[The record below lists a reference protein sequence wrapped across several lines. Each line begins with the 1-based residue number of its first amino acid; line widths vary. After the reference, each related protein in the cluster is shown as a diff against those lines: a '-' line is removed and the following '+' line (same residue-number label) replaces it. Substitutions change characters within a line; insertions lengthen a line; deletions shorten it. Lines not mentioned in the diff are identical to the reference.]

1 MYMKI
6 STKILTGVSVLALAT
21 AAHAQYVLGS
31 FQGAGDPTDAGWYDN
46 ISGSPITSSTNY
58 SFVAGGVPGYALSL
72 AANPGGAGFGHPD
85 LQLNLSSAQIAAFN
99 ANSYLTF
106 TLSLPTTGFTSGYY
120 QLYNFAA
127 SAANGSGYGNLMTSG
142 SWNTQFEPTTPGDTA
157 STANNQSGQPNFYLY
172 SGAEPLFSEIV
183 SINYSSLLT
192 SSSVL
197 ENDTANGL
205 SLYFQFNQG
214 EPNLPIYINNVV
226 LSSQAF
232 GVPEPA
238 SMALMGAGI
247 ALTGMMI
254 RRRKA

>member
-1 MYMKI
+1 MKMF
-6 STKILTGVSVLALAT
+6 TKILTGVSVLALAT

-31 FQGAGDPTDAGWYDN
+31 FQGASDPTDAGWYN
-46 ISGSPITSSTNY
+46 NLTGNPITSDSSY
-58 SFVAGGVPGYALSL
+58 SFVAAGVPGYSLSL
-72 AANPGGAGFGHPD
+72 AANPNGGGFGAPD
-85 LQLNLSSAQIAAFN
+85 LQLNLSSAQITALN

-106 TLSLPTTGFTSGYY
+106 TMSLATAGYTSGYY

-214 EPNLPIYINNVV
+214 ESSLPIYINNVE
-226 LSSQAF
+226 LSTGAF

-238 SMALMGAGI
+238 TIALMGAGI
-247 ALTGMMI
+247 ALTGLLI